1 MHRGKKEL
9 CHRLR
14 WWRSTHNLP
23 MCVQDNFPQKL
34 IQPTWLCC
42 SFFFISKTINS
53 LFFLVFA
60 MAEHENRQKF
70 VTSYEGQLGRNLCMV
85 VCLQKQ
91 TEMQKFCC
99 SFITRFCFV
108 FLTTHSVVGGYG
120 SLTIA
125 SFFQLNQRTKLSGF
139 WPI

>member
-1 MHRGKKEL
+1 MMKINTQSPHVCPRQFSSET
-9 CHRLR
+9 H
-14 WWRSTHNLP
+14 ST
-23 MCVQDNFPQKL
+23 NFAVLQFFLFLKPL
-34 IQPTWLCC
+34 ILY
-42 SFFFISKTINS
+42 
-53 LFFLVFA
+53 FFLVFA

-125 SFFQLNQRTKLSGF
+125 FFQLNQRTILSGF

>member
-1 MHRGKKEL
+1 MKINTQSPHVCPRQFSSET
-9 CHRLR
+9 H
-14 WWRSTHNLP
+14 ST
-23 MCVQDNFPQKL
+23 NFAVLQ
-34 IQPTWLCC
+34 
-42 SFFFISKTINS
+42 FFFISKTINS

-70 VTSYEGQLGRNLCMV
+70 VTSYEGQLGRILCMV

-108 FLTTHSVVGGYG
+108 FLTTHSVVGGYR

-125 SFFQLNQRTKLSGF
+125 LFFQLNQRTKLSGF